1 MSDKAS
7 SADNQQGRLNE
18 KLTPDYIVGLV
29 DGEGYFSVSAYVDKS
44 QGWNSHNVKMV
55 FGVDLNIID
64 GRLLYNLRDYFGCG
78 SVRLK
83 KDKRE
88 RFSDQLQFQIRDMK
102 SLTEII
108 IPFFQKYQLKLPK
121 KKRSFEKFM
130 EIAKMKSA
138 KEHIGEKGFLKAQ
151 YLARQMHTFSP
162 LRDYTPT
169 ATLKVDDDIVHAI

>member
-1 MSDKAS
+1 MSDKVS
-7 SADNQQGRLNE
+7 SADNQQGRLDE
-18 KLTPDYIVGLV
+18 KLTPEYIIGLV
-29 DGEGYFSVSAYVDKS
+29 DGEGYFSVSAYVDRS

-64 GRLLYNLRDYFGCG
+64 GRLLYNLRDWFGCG

-108 IPFFQKYQLKLPK
+108 IPFFQKYPLKLPK
-121 KKRSFEKFM
+121 KKKSFEKFI
-130 EIAKMKSA
+130 EIAKMKTE
-138 KEHIGEKGFLKAQ
+138 KKHIGEKGFLKAQ
-151 YLARQMHTFSP
+151 YLARRLH
-162 LRDYTPT
+162 
-169 ATLKVDDDIVHAI
+169 I